1 MSDDAKQPE
10 SVWAVVESAR
20 ELDVAHEFPEEEK
33 FGAKLGR
40 LDIPTMIA
48 CPNIGTESHV
58 VAPDACPQCRGA
70 HLAEG
75 FITTFFIVTEAVA
88 PGDPDDG
95 DEY

>member
-10 SVWAVVESAR
+10 SVWAVVELMGHVKLAGR
-20 ELDVAHEFPEEEK
+20 LTEEEK

-40 LDIPTMIA
+40 PDIPTMIA